1 MKTKTFT
8 FSKEIE
14 NKLQTNCTSNLI
26 QIFGNIPIEYFLLH
40 CNTVV
45 DKYMKIRVIVK
56 VYCKSAWLFTLVVKF
71 VFFYHR
77 TIQVGIKSILV
88 TT

>member
-14 NKLQTNCTSNLI
+14 NKLQTNCISNLI

-45 DKYMKIRVIVK
+45 DKYMKIHVIVK
-56 VYCKSAWLFTLVVKF
+56 VYSKSGYL
-71 VFFYHR
+71 H
-77 TIQVGIKSILV
+77 
-88 TT
+88 

>member
-1 MKTKTFT
+1 MSISMKTKTFT

-45 DKYMKIRVIVK
+45 DKYMKIHVIVK
-56 VYCKSAWLFTLVVKF
+56 VYCKSGYLHWWLSLRFLSSNNTGG
-71 VFFYHR
+71 Y
-77 TIQVGIKSILV
+77 
-88 TT
+88 

>member
-26 QIFGNIPIEYFLLH
+26 QIFGNIPIEYFFLH

-45 DKYMKIRVIVK
+45 DKYMKIRVNVK

-71 VFFYHR
+71 VFFIIEQYR
-77 TIQVGIKSILV
+77 WVLNLF
-88 TT
+88 